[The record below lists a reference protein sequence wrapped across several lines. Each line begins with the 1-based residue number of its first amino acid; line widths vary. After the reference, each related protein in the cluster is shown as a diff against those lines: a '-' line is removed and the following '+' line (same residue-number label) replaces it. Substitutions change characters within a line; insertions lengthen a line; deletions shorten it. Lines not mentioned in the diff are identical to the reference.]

1 MISFHCNNCGRR
13 LKIDDT
19 FAGRKGS
26 CPRCGVELVV
36 PAPLP
41 PPPPVPS
48 LSGSASTSSAS
59 TGLSGSKSGMAS
71 SRSGLLS
78 PGTATVKRRKGPR
91 PPLVRPGSGKLE
103 FREMIDMTAMVDI
116 VFFLLIFFMVTS
128 FNSQQASIEMPTPA
142 PPTGATGKATARRT
156 VEQFENDADFVVVR
170 LDADDTMW
178 VEESVAMSQ
187 TDLAAKLRQLS
198 GGNSA
203 KSKLLVVGHSE
214 ATHGA
219 AVAVMDTAHSVGIV
233 DVRLAVKDEE

>member
-13 LKIDDT
+13 LKIDDA

-26 CPRCGVELVV
+26 CPRCGAELVV
-36 PAPLP
+36 PVPAP

-48 LSGSASTSSAS
+48 LSGSAST
-59 TGLSGSKSGMAS
+59 GISGSKSGVAS

-78 PGTATVKRRKGPR
+78 QGTATVKRRKGPR

-156 VEQFENDADFVVVR
+156 VEEFENDADFVVVR

-187 TDLAAKLRQLS
+187 TDLAAKLRQLTS
-198 GGNSA
+198 GTGG

-219 AVAVMDTAHSVGIV
+219 AVLVMDTAHSVGID

>member
-13 LKIDDT
+13 LKIDDA

-26 CPRCGVELVV
+26 CPRCGVDLVV
-36 PAPLP
+36 PVPAP

-48 LSGSASTSSAS
+48 LSGSAST
-59 TGLSGSKSGMAS
+59 GLSGSKSGLAGS
-71 SRSGLLS
+71 KSLSRSGLLS
-78 PGTATVKRRKGPR
+78 QGAATARRRPGPR

-156 VEQFENDADFVVVR
+156 VEEFENDADFVVVR
-170 LDADDTMW
+170 IDADDTVW
-178 VEESVAMSQ
+178 VEESVAMTQ
-187 TDLAAKLRQLS
+187 ADLAAKLRQLAGGS
-198 GGNSA
+198 GGR
-203 KSKLLVVGHSE
+203 SKLLVVGHSE

-219 AVAVMDTAHSVGIV
+219 AVKVMDTAHSVGID